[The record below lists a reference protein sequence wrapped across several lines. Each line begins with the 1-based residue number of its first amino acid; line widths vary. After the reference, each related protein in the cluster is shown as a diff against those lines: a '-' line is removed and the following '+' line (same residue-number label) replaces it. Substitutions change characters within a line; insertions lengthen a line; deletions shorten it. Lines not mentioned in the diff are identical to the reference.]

1 MILAKSPSHS
11 FIATGSAMVSA
22 RTRAGT
28 PKKGAK
34 TKTAAKRIARKRAT
48 SATPSS
54 EAATPSDGPA
64 GAASEQARARPDHIS
79 VRMYNNILGDC
90 FLIRIPA
97 GPNRDVKILIDCGA
111 LQGMPS
117 ATEIMNEIATDIAKT
132 TGSQLDILV
141 ITHEHWDHLSGFYQ
155 AADIFKTFAIDE
167 LWLAWTEDDKD
178 ADAVRI
184 RNRRQKALQLL
195 LTLDKHFGP
204 AAAPEGDEEEE
215 TPRVQKGSQRDEVR
229 ELLAFTGQSPGAAA
243 SRMDTGAILTMLKG
257 LAKKVRYFTPGADP
271 IPLPGDVP
279 VQAYVL
285 GPPKDTKLLLRS
297 NPRKGEVY
305 LSDASDGL
313 GVYLAAAVQLEKDA
327 TSFDADEARA
337 IELSMPFDKQH
348 FRRLSELEA
357 KQPVSTDRTYFSD
370 RDQWRR
376 IDRDWLGGAEQLALK
391 LDSDTNNTSLVL
403 AFVFGDDSK
412 RRALLFPGD
421 AQVGNWE
428 SWQQYVWPS
437 GAKRDDPNTIDITKL
452 LAATVLYKVG
462 HHASHNATLRANG
475 LELMIHQDLVAMIP
489 VKEEFARK
497 TKHWNMP
504 FPSLLAR
511 LLERT
516 KGRVL
521 RADET
526 LEDLHAER
534 DRRAGAPG
542 ELSRD
547 DWQSFLSRLC
557 SGPKS
562 VHSDGAPLY
571 VEYSLPL
578 A

>member
-1 MILAKSPSHS
+1 ML
-11 FIATGSAMVSA
+11 SA
-22 RTRAGT
+22 R
-28 PKKGAK
+28 
-34 TKTAAKRIARKRAT
+34 KTAAKRKTAKKTAYKKQARKRGAP
-48 SATPSS
+48 SAPSPEAGLDSAADAVSDATP
-54 EAATPSDGPA
+54 
-64 GAASEQARARPDHIS
+64 ARAKPGHIS

-90 FLIRIPA
+90 FLIRVPV
-97 GPNRDVKILIDCGA
+97 GPERDVKILIDCGA

-117 ATEIMNEIATDIAKT
+117 AADIMNEIAADLART
-132 TGSQLDILV
+132 TGSHLDVLV
-141 ITHEHWDHLSGFYQ
+141 VTHEHWDHLSGFCQ
-155 AADIFKTFAIDE
+155 AETIFRKFEIDE
-167 LWLAWTEDDKD
+167 LWLAWTENDKD
-178 ADAVRI
+178 ADAARI
-184 RNRRQKALQLL
+184 RARRQKALQLL

-204 AAAPEGDEEEE
+204 AAAAPDEDDEEAA
-215 TPRVQKGSQRDEVR
+215 TAQRRAGQRDEVR

-271 IPLPGDVP
+271 IPLRAGIP
-279 VQAYVL
+279 VEAYIL
-285 GPPKDTKLLLRS
+285 GPPKDTKFLLRS

-305 LSDASDGL
+305 LTDESAGL
-313 GVYLAAAVQLEKDA
+313 GVYLAAAVQLEKEA
-327 TSFDADEARA
+327 IALDADEARA
-337 IELSMPFDKQH
+337 IELSMPFDNQH
-348 FRRLSELEA
+348 FRRLSEVEREQN
-357 KQPVSTDRTYFSD
+357 QPYFSE
-370 RDQWRR
+370 REEWRR
-376 IDRDWLGGAEQLALK
+376 IDRDWLGAAEQLALK

-403 AFVFGDDSK
+403 AFAFGSK
-412 RRALLFPGD
+412 TDPRVLLFPGD

-437 GAKRDDPNTIDITKL
+437 GAKREDPAAIDIQKL

-475 LELMIHQDLVAMIP
+475 LELMTHPDLVAMIP
-489 VKEEFARK
+489 VREEFARK

-521 RADET
+521 RADKS
-526 LEDLHAER
+526 LDDLHADR
-534 DRRAGAPG
+534 DHRQDKPG

-547 DWQSFLSRLC
+547 DWESFFARVSA
-557 SGPKS
+557 GPKS
-562 VHSDGAPLY
+562 AHSDAAPLY
-571 VEYSLPL
+571 VEYSIPL

>member
-1 MILAKSPSHS
+1 MLS
-11 FIATGSAMVSA
+11 
-22 RTRAGT
+22 TR
-28 PKKGAK
+28 KK
-34 TKTAAKRIARKRAT
+34 AAKRKSAKKTADEKPSGKKGT
-48 SATPSS
+48 QSASSPDTGVDSEVDAASGATP
-54 EAATPSDGPA
+54 
-64 GAASEQARARPDHIS
+64 ARAKPGHIS

-90 FLIRIPA
+90 FLIRVPA
-97 GPNRDVKILIDCGA
+97 GPERDVKILIDCGA

-117 ATEIMNEIATDIAKT
+117 AADIMNEIAGDLAET
-132 TGSQLDILV
+132 TGSRLDVLV
-141 ITHEHWDHLSGFYQ
+141 ITHEHWDHLSGFCQ
-155 AADIFKTFAIDE
+155 AETIFRKFEIDE
-167 LWLAWTEDDKD
+167 LWLAWTENDKD
-178 ADAVRI
+178 ADAARI
-184 RNRRQKALQLL
+184 RARRQKALQLL

-204 AAAPEGDEEEE
+204 AATAPEEEDEEARA
-215 TPRVQKGSQRDEVR
+215 PRAGGQRDEVR

-243 SRMDTGAILTMLKG
+243 SKMDTGAILTMLKS

-271 IPLPGDVP
+271 IPLPAGIP

-285 GPPKDTKLLLRS
+285 GPPKDTKFLLRS

-305 LSDASDGL
+305 LTDDSAGL
-313 GVYLAAAVQLEKDA
+313 GVYLAAAVQLEKEA
-327 TSFDADEARA
+327 IALDADEARA
-337 IELSMPFDKQH
+337 IELSMPFDNQH
-348 FRRLSELEA
+348 FRRLSEVQGEQA
-357 KQPVSTDRTYFSD
+357 HAYFSE
-370 RDQWRR
+370 REEWRR
-376 IDRDWLGGAEQLALK
+376 VDRDWLGAAEQLALK

-403 AFVFGDDSK
+403 AFAFGSK
-412 RRALLFPGD
+412 IDPRVLLFPGD

-437 GAKRDDPNTIDITKL
+437 GAKREDPAAIDIQKL

-475 LELMIHQDLVAMIP
+475 LELMTHPDLVAMIP
-489 VKEEFARK
+489 VREEFARK

-521 RADET
+521 RADKS
-526 LEDLHAER
+526 LDDLDA
-534 DRRAGAPG
+534 DRIHRQDKPG

-547 DWQSFLSRLC
+547 DWETFFARLTP
-557 SGPKS
+557 GPNS
-562 VHSDGAPLY
+562 AHSDAALPLY
-571 VEYSLPL
+571 VEYSIPL

>member
-1 MILAKSPSHS
+1 ML
-11 FIATGSAMVSA
+11 SA
-22 RTRAGT
+22 R
-28 PKKGAK
+28 
-34 TKTAAKRIARKRAT
+34 KTAAKRNSARKTADKKPARKRGAS
-48 SATPSS
+48 SAPSS
-54 EAATPSDGPA
+54 EAGADRPVD
-64 GAASEQARARPDHIS
+64 AASAATAARAKPDRIS

-97 GPNRDVKILIDCGA
+97 GAERDVKILIDCGA

-117 ATEIMNEIATDIAKT
+117 AADIMNEIAADLART
-132 TGSQLDILV
+132 TGSRLDVLV
-141 ITHEHWDHLSGFYQ
+141 VTHEHWDHLSGFYQ
-155 AADIFKTFAIDE
+155 AETIFRKFEIDE
-167 LWLAWTEDDKD
+167 LWLAWTENDKD
-178 ADAVRI
+178 ADAARI
-184 RNRRQKALQLL
+184 RARRQKALQLL

-204 AAAPEGDEEEE
+204 AAAAPEEDEEEAGAL
-215 TPRVQKGSQRDEVR
+215 RSGGQRDEVR
-229 ELLAFTGQSPGAAA
+229 ELLAFTGQSPGAAPA
-243 SRMDTGAILTMLKG
+243 RMDTGAILTMLKG

-271 IPLPGDVP
+271 IPLPAEVP

-285 GPPKDTKLLLRS
+285 GPPKDTKFLLRS

-305 LSDASDGL
+305 LAEDGAGL
-313 GVYLAAAVQLEKDA
+313 GVYLAAAVQLEKEA
-327 TSFDADEARA
+327 IALDADEARA
-337 IELSMPFDKQH
+337 IELSMPFDNQH
-348 FRRLSELEA
+348 LRRLSEVA
-357 KQPVSTDRTYFSD
+357 GKQNQAYFSE
-370 RDQWRR
+370 REEWRR
-376 IDRDWLGGAEQLALK
+376 IDRDWLGAAEQLALK

-403 AFVFGDDSK
+403 AFAFGSK
-412 RRALLFPGD
+412 TDPKVLLFPGD

-437 GAKRDDPNTIDITKL
+437 GAKREDPAAIDIQKL

-475 LELMIHQDLVAMIP
+475 LELMTHPELVAMIP
-489 VKEEFARK
+489 VREEFARK

-521 RADET
+521 RADKS
-526 LEDLHAER
+526 LDDLHADR
-534 DRRAGAPG
+534 DHRQDKPG

-547 DWQSFLSRLC
+547 DWEAFFSRVTA
-557 SGPKS
+557 GPKS
-562 VHSDGAPLY
+562 AHSEIAPLY
-571 VEYSLPL
+571 VEYSIPL